1 MALDDDDIPLLT
13 HRLSEGMASSYYSQR
28 CTGNSVAFAQITYA
42 RCFFIFQVASTAVVW
57 WGAGMVICLERDAD
71 LHMAQ
76 LMPLPLTISCFCKI
90 QIGFTFLVPAHPG
103 SPGQRAVK
111 LVVVVS
117 TAVVIV
123 FASWFLLCDVLAT
136 VATFYSVVVQCLFF
150 ALILVTY
157 CIILPFC

>member
-42 RCFFIFQVASTAVVW
+42 RCFFIFQVASTAVV
-57 WGAGMVICLERDAD
+57 
-71 LHMAQ
+71 
-76 LMPLPLTISCFCKI
+76 
-90 QIGFTFLVPAHPG
+90 
-103 SPGQRAVK
+103 
-111 LVVVVS
+111 
-117 TAVVIV
+117 IV
-123 FASWFLLCDVLAT
+123 FASWFLLCDLLAT